1 MTGTRFNTTLFGGV
15 DDTPCTPRS
24 EKNRGRILIQ
34 EFPLA
39 GFQYHRAAGVW
50 SFLREGE
57 TLRLRRERH
66 NRHDPNAVA
75 VWFRNDK
82 LGYLPR
88 RENTPFARM
97 LDRGLRLEGRIV
109 CLRDHTDPWRRIRF
123 SVALLS

>member
-1 MTGTRFNTTLFGGV
+1 MTGTNLLTTLTGGV
-15 DDTPCTPRS
+15 DHSLFTPR
-24 EKNRGRILIQ
+24 RGKKRGGILIQ

-88 RENTPFARM
+88 KENTPFARM

-109 CLRDHTDPWRRIRF
+109 RLRDHADPWRRIRL